1 MQDCRWKASTNIEWQ
16 TSGGLTV
23 NELRMPALTLVAS
36 LSLMLTGISRTK
48 VEMMTPRA
56 TPVMVGET
64 APDFTLED
72 QNRQK
77 ITLSESRGKSP
88 VVLVFYRGYW

>member
-1 MQDCRWKASTNIEWQ
+1 MVD
-16 TSGGLTV
+16 
-23 NELRMPALTLVAS
+23 ELRMLVLTLVAC

-48 VEMMTPRA
+48 VEMMTQRV

-72 QNRQK
+72 QNRRK

>member
-1 MQDCRWKASTNIEWQ
+1 MANGLRRLVF
-16 TSGGLTV
+16 TSICV
-23 NELRMPALTLVAS
+23 FSMI
-36 LSLMLTGISRTK
+36 LMGISRTK
-48 VEMMTPRA
+48 VEMMTQRV

-64 APDFTLED
+64 APDFALED
-72 QNRQK
+72 QNRRK

>member
-1 MQDCRWKASTNIEWQ
+1 M
-16 TSGGLTV
+16 V
-23 NELRMPALTLVAS
+23 NELRMPALTLVAC
-36 LSLMLTGISRTK
+36 LSLMLTGISPTRA
-48 VEMMTPRA
+48 EMMTQRV

-72 QNRQK
+72 QNRRK
-77 ITLSESRGKSP
+77 ITLSKSRGKNP